1 MPTSFPSPQSNPG
14 DSEPK
19 SVLDLAAETVR
30 VPGQTPQAPAEFKDS
45 PIWAALVS
53 EPLTGVSIMSIEGQV
68 LWMNE
73 QAARIWHGKFA
84 QASEYS
90 GRPMRELFPPEIVDE
105 NLAMLKRVG
114 TTKRAILLRRIWR
127 GWQTLVWMHPI
138 PGEAAEQG
146 AASVG
151 AIPPRIL
158 MISRRVGGDA
168 LSDETLSSKVEVVE
182 ADIADLGPLDALSE
196 RELEVLA
203 LLGQGLSVKEIAALL
218 FRSAKTIENHRQS
231 IGRKLKL
238 DDRVKL
244 AEVARRAGLTV
255 RDAER
260 TRS

>member
-1 MPTSFPSPQSNPG
+1 
-14 DSEPK
+14 
-19 SVLDLAAETVR
+19 
-30 VPGQTPQAPAEFKDS
+30 
-45 PIWAALVS
+45 
-53 EPLTGVSIMSIEGQV
+53 
-68 LWMNE
+68 
-73 QAARIWHGKFA
+73 
-84 QASEYS
+84 
-90 GRPMRELFPPEIVDE
+90 
-105 NLAMLKRVG
+105 
-114 TTKRAILLRRIWR
+114 
-127 GWQTLVWMHPI
+127 
-138 PGEAAEQG
+138 
-146 AASVG
+146 
-151 AIPPRIL
+151 

>member
-1 MPTSFPSPQSNPG
+1 MLPNIPQPQPNPS
-14 DSEPK
+14 DTEPK
-19 SVLDLAAETVR
+19 SVLDLAAEQVR
-30 VPGQTPQAPAEFKDS
+30 VPGKPLEAPPEFRDS
-45 PIWAALVS
+45 PVWSALVT
-53 EPLTGVSIMSIEGQV
+53 EPLTGVCIMSVEGRV
-68 LWMNE
+68 VWMNE

-90 GRPMRELFPPEIVDE
+90 GRPLRELFPPEIVDE
-105 NLAMLKRVG
+105 HMGMLKRVG
-114 TTKRAILLRRIWR
+114 STGRPMLVRRIWR
-127 GWQTLVWMHPI
+127 GWQTLTWMHVI
-138 PGEAAEQG
+138 PGEPAEPG
-146 AASVG
+146 ATRAG
-151 AIPPRIL
+151 EIPPRIL
-158 MISRRVGGDA
+158 LISRRVGGDA
-168 LSDETLSSKVEVVE
+168 LADETLSSKVEVVE
-182 ADIADLGPLDALSE
+182 AEIADLGPLDALSE

-203 LLGQGLSVKEIAALL
+203 LLGQGLSVKEIASLL

>member
-1 MPTSFPSPQSNPG
+1 MSLPRPQPANNG

-30 VPGQTPQAPAEFKDS
+30 VPGKPLEAPAEFQDS
-45 PIWAALVS
+45 PIWSALVS
-53 EPLTGVSIMSIEGQV
+53 EPLTGVCIMSMEGQV

-73 QAARIWHGKFA
+73 QSARIWHGKFA
-84 QASEYS
+84 QASEYA
-90 GRPMRELFPPEIVDE
+90 GRPMRELFPSEIVDE

-114 TTKRAILLRRIWR
+114 TSHRPILVRRIWR

-138 PGEAAEQG
+138 PGETVEHG
-146 AASVG
+146 APSVG
-151 AIPPRIL
+151 AAPPRIL

-168 LSDETLSSKVEVVE
+168 LADETLSSKVEVVE
-182 ADIADLGPLDALSE
+182 AEIADLGPLDALSE

-255 RDAER
+255 RDADR